1 MLQILVSTMKQSD
14 YSLLD
19 KMNIVCDA
27 IIVNQTDQES
37 KHIFEY
43 NNHKIIWINSSERGL
58 SKSRNLL
65 LKNSFAEYC
74 IIAAK

>member
-27 IIVNQTDQES
+27 IIVNQTDQ
-37 KHIFEY
+37 
-43 NNHKIIWINSSERGL
+43 
-58 SKSRNLL
+58 
-65 LKNSFAEYC
+65 
-74 IIAAK
+74 